1 MVASIGQLV
10 SGLDDL
16 SDSKVIALAGVGR
29 MRLHTNA
36 TAHTCR
42 SDGLYTIND
51 KNVGNVMGAVSQFA
65 NGGSKAAGGKMR
77 HLVRKVRDLATCVKC
92 GSLTWLLSRASA

>member
-1 MVASIGQLV
+1 
-10 SGLDDL
+10 
-16 SDSKVIALAGVGR
+16 

-51 KNVGNVMGAVSQFA
+51 NVMGAVSQFA

-77 HLVRKVRDLATCVKC
+77 HNVRKVRDLATCVKC